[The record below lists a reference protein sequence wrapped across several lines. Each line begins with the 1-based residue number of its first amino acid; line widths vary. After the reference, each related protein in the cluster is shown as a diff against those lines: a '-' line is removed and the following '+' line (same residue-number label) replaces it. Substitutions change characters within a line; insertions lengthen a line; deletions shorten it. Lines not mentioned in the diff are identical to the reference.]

1 MATKDAAPSKKEGA
15 KENQA
20 LDKVTDFVEDA
31 EISEEKAKK
40 AMDSLKSS
48 KQRYRI

>member
-1 MATKDAAPSKKEGA
+1 MATKEAAPSKKEGA
-15 KENQA
+15 QASQA
-20 LDKVTDFVEDA
+20 LDKVTDFVEEA

-40 AMDSLKSS
+40 AMDSLKSG